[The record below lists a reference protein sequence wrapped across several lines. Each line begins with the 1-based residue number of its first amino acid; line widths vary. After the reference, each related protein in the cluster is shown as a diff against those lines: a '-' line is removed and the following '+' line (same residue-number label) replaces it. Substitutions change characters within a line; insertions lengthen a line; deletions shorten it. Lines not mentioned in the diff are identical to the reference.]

1 MQRAAP
7 ESDDMAEGVRPDQG
21 APGGQALPDVLTPGS
36 PLSLV
41 TAEAGASD
49 EVLAAF
55 ETELGSNGGV
65 VTVGMVLDLPVAE
78 VEETM
83 GW

>member
-7 ESDDMAEGVRPDQG
+7 ESVDMAEGLRPDQG
-21 APGGQALPDVLTPGS
+21 APGGQALPDALTPGS

-41 TAEAGASD
+41 AEAGVSD

-65 VTVGMVLDLPVAE
+65 VTVGM
-78 VEETM
+78 
-83 GW
+83 